1 MEGLNNKIMRDF
13 YKVLAA
19 RDAKMVQYLL
29 APDID
34 WWFHGPAAHKYNLMQ
49 VLAGICEFDLNDSYK
64 PLVVASRRGGSSN
77 SSYKKDDY
85 NRRYDGDD
93 SKDIMQTSSA
103 LENLHLDRKTR
114 NLTNSWRHGGDGS
127 SEEDGR
133 ASMSIVVHMFFD
145 LVKEQ
150 DGKPKDV
157 NYEKYIKLFC
167 FNGDHVGIEYDAE
180 CTDVIKEHILD

>member
-34 WWFHGPAAHKYNLMQ
+34 WWFHGPATHKYNLMQ
-49 VLAGICEFDLNDSYK
+49 VLTGICEFDLNDSYE
-64 PLVVASRRGGSSN
+64 PLVVASIGTIVVAEGYHIHENRKTFWASSRRGGSSN
-77 SSYKKDDY
+77 SSYRKDDY

-93 SKDIMQTSSA
+93 SEDIMRTSAA
-103 LENLHLDRKTR
+103 LENLQLDRKTR

-133 ASMSIVVHMFFD
+133 SLPD
-145 LVKEQ
+145 LLE
-150 DGKPKDV
+150 
-157 NYEKYIKLFC
+157 
-167 FNGDHVGIEYDAE
+167 
-180 CTDVIKEHILD
+180 